1 MNGNTNTCKS
11 RAHTME
17 AIEILHGILMDNS
30 NYSPNQ
36 KCQVEEDERY
46 APLVSFS
53 STYTQ
58 GSLLNEINEAL

>member
-46 APLVSFS
+46 APLIS
-53 STYTQ
+53 SPSNYTQ
-58 GSLLNEINEAL
+58 SYLLNEINEAL

>member
-11 RAHTME
+11 RAHTVE

-30 NYSPNQ
+30 NYSPNH
-36 KCQVEEDERY
+36 KCQVEEDKRY
-46 APLVSFS
+46 APLISFP

-58 GSLLNEINEAL
+58 SYLLNEINEAL

>member
-11 RAHTME
+11 RVHNME

-46 APLVSFS
+46 APLIS
-53 STYTQ
+53 SPSNYAQ
-58 GSLLNEINEAL
+58 SYLSNEINEAL

>member
-1 MNGNTNTCKS
+1 
-11 RAHTME
+11 ME

-46 APLVSFS
+46 APLISFS

-58 GSLLNEINEAL
+58 SSLLNEINEAL